1 MVSINVP
8 TVPAGILLQNTY
20 DKVDSN
26 NLKPLL
32 SVCLKIG
39 PPITS
44 TLVLLSL
51 PQTMYVMTVTNAN
64 FSKLLEEA
72 ILSPPNVE
80 GDMWKCFL
88 YSTHSISLIILHKR
102 FPDHSPSYNSLLK
115 KLKSEF
121 TIIPIIK

>member
-1 MVSINVP
+1 MVSISVP

-26 NLKPLL
+26 NLKPLF

-51 PQTMYVMTVTNAN
+51 PQTMYVMTVIQCQLFQVTGRSNSVPSKSRRGHVEM
-64 FSKLLEEA
+64 FSLF
-72 ILSPPNVE
+72 NT
-80 GDMWKCFL
+80 L
-88 YSTHSISLIILHKR
+88 YFSNHSS
-102 FPDHSPSYNSLLK
+102 
-115 KLKSEF
+115 
-121 TIIPIIK
+121 